1 MNTEVSQENKK
12 LAFSNNTQHQKTL
25 PPLKVNDSV
34 RLHDRKI
41 WTITGKIIKKINDI
55 SRSYLIETNKGMLRR
70 NRQYI
75 LLDPGRKS
83 YKSRTIDNYGSTLFT
98 RETDVSNDPT
108 NTSNTNNES
117 NNENVKDKSPHA
129 FWKTSDTANSL

>member
-41 WTITGKIIKKINDI
+41 WTITGKIIKKIDDI

-70 NRQYI
+70 N
-75 LLDPGRKS
+75 
-83 YKSRTIDNYGSTLFT
+83 
-98 RETDVSNDPT
+98 
-108 NTSNTNNES
+108 
-117 NNENVKDKSPHA
+117 
-129 FWKTSDTANSL
+129 